1 MAIPYING
9 FTIRPYEI
17 GPTGLVTFTNDALI
31 GDSITKSPA
40 YIEAV
45 FAERVAAGG
54 GVLSSSDCLITILTG
69 ISDYTAASIT
79 LIQPN
84 QQQCEAY
91 GYTYNQATG
100 TCTAFNYNTNL
111 EPSLSNESNKIQ
123 GAGNSTE
130 TGTNNTTITGENNTV
145 KGVSRNN
152 IIVGSNN
159 EIANGIN
166 NASVFGNY
174 GIALR
179 QGETVLGGGGFN
191 SQGKGYAQNCT
202 FNLSGISTS
211 AAATKVLVN
220 GNPNVP
226 NPVLI
231 ARAVDSYIAFELNI
245 IAVRTGGSAAG
256 SVGDRAYFKLKGI
269 ASRTAVDQTIAT
281 EASNGTITGWT
292 TEILINGSDMVVEVQ
307 GAANMNISWSITANF
322 YEIKI

>member
-17 GPTGLVTFTNDALI
+17 SPTGIVTFTNDVVVVTDPV
-31 GDSITKSPA
+31 GDTITEFDDRA
-40 YIEAV
+40 VADGATFEA
-45 FAERVAAGG
+45 EE
-54 GVLSSSDCLITILTG
+54 CL
-69 ISDYTAASIT
+69 TAT
-79 LIQPN
+79 LIPMAGASTSTRTLVQPN

-179 QGETVLGGGGFN
+179 DGETVLGGGGFN
-191 SQGKGYAQNCT
+191 GLGKGYAQSCT
-202 FNLSGISTS
+202 FLLTGTTTD
-211 AAATKVLVN
+211 AAATSLFVN
-220 GNPNVP
+220 GDPNTTI
-226 NPVLI
+226 I
-231 ARAVDSYIAFELNI
+231 ARDVDSYIAYKFEI
-245 IAVRTGGSAAG
+245 IAVRTGGTHAG
-256 SVGDRAYFKLKGI
+256 SVGDRAFLELHGI
-269 ASRTAVDQTIAT
+269 TDRTVNDEHIETVNKT
-281 EASNGTITGWT
+281 GTITGWT
-292 TEILINGSDMVVEVQ
+292 AEVVLTAGDMTLQVQ
-307 GAANMNISWSITANF
+307 GNATMDVSWSVTANF

>member
-17 GPTGLVTFTNDALI
+17 SPTGIVTFTNDVVVVTDPV
-31 GDSITKSPA
+31 GDTIKEFDDRAIADGATF
-40 YIEAV
+40 EA
-45 FAERVAAGG
+45 EE
-54 GVLSSSDCLITILTG
+54 CL
-69 ISDYTAASIT
+69 TAT
-79 LIQPN
+79 LIPMAVAGTSTRTLVQPN

-111 EPSLSNESNKIQ
+111 ETSLSNESNKIQ

-179 QGETVLGGGGFN
+179 DGETVLGGGGFN
-191 SQGKGYAQNCT
+191 GLGKGYAQNCT
-202 FNLSGISTS
+202 FLLSGTTTD
-211 AAATKVLVN
+211 AAATSIFVN
-220 GNPNVP
+220 GDPNTTI
-226 NPVLI
+226 I
-231 ARAVDSYIAFELNI
+231 ARDVDSYIGFEFNI
-245 IAVRTGGSAAG
+245 IAVRTGCAATG
-256 SVGDRAYFKLKGI
+256 AVGDRAYFKLKGI
-269 ASRTAVDQTIAT
+269 ASRAAIDQTIAT
-281 EASNGTITGWT
+281 ESSNGTITGWT
-292 TEILINGSDMVVEVQ
+292 TEILLTGSDMTVDVQ
-307 GAANMNISWSITANF
+307 GAVNMNISWSVTANF

>member
-9 FTIRPYEI
+9 FTIKPYEI
-17 GPTGLVTFTNDALI
+17 GPTGTVTYIQSFI
-31 GDSITKSPA
+31 PGDPITKSPTFMA
-40 YIEAV
+40 TV
-45 FAERVAAGG
+45 FSERVAAGG
-54 GVLSSSDCLITILTG
+54 GVYEASECLIATLTA
-69 ISDYTAASIT
+69 ISDYTAEV
-79 LIQPN
+79 LNLVQPN

-111 EPSLSNESNKIQ
+111 ELSLSNESNKIQ

-179 QGETVLGGGGFN
+179 DGETVLGGGGFN
-191 SQGKGYAQNCT
+191 GLGKGYAQSCT
-202 FNLSGISTS
+202 FILSGTTTD
-211 AAATKVLVN
+211 AAATSIFVN
-220 GNPNVP
+220 GDPNTTI
-226 NPVLI
+226 I
-231 ARAVDSYIAFELNI
+231 ARDVDSYIGFEFNI
-245 IAVRTGGSAAG
+245 IAVRTGGAAAG
-256 SVGDRAYFKLKGI
+256 AVGDRAFFKLKGI
-269 ASRTAVDQTIAT
+269 ASRAAIDQTIAT
-281 EASNGTITGWT
+281 ESSNGTITGWT
-292 TEILINGSDMVVEVQ
+292 TEILLTGSDMTVDVQ
-307 GAANMNISWSITANF
+307 GAVNMNISWSVTANF